1 MYQKK
6 WIRPIIAAMLFGAFL
21 TGQSRSAMAE
31 ETEAETAPS
40 ETAVSAGALEESRTA
55 ETEVKMTEYEK
66 AEKTEKTEETE
77 KPQEMEMLS
86 ALDGECVLT
95 MRKTGGQLFSDQS
108 MAQMELLSGEDEAR
122 AKNLLSAKIASD
134 FVLTNPDVPFNEE
147 DIGQM
152 TQEIRDNFLSFF
164 VFRADVTGPDEGCEV
179 TASVS
184 VPDNGLSDY
193 SSTGC
198 RNIIFQVSTDWNIAV
213 IDHDNISFDAG
224 TASFGVTG
232 SGSLIFGIAQFPSDW
247 LYSDLN
253 EVMMRRINEVIAKE
267 NGTEELPEESNN
279 ENGKEASTNQDPESE
294 SGTQNRNA
302 EDALTAEAGDLRL
315 LITHENGAPFDK
327 GTTIEVGDMEK
338 EEAEKFKKAICD
350 ETGEKKLTGF
360 TTYQITFRKADGSSY
375 TLWHLILEVEGAGK
389 DQKLAVMTRDGKIRI
404 SDESSGDRLKITSET
419 IAAAALFSA
428 GR

>member
-95 MRKTGGQLFSDQS
+95 MRRTGGQLFSDQS

-122 AKNLLSAKIASD
+122 AKSLLSAKIASD

-147 DIGQM
+147 DIRQM

-184 VPDNGLSDY
+184 VPDSGLSDY

-232 SGSLIFGIAQFPSDW
+232 SGSLIF
-247 LYSDLN
+247 
-253 EVMMRRINEVIAKE
+253 
-267 NGTEELPEESNN
+267 TLP
-279 ENGKEASTNQDPESE
+279 
-294 SGTQNRNA
+294 
-302 EDALTAEAGDLRL
+302 
-315 LITHENGAPFDK
+315 
-327 GTTIEVGDMEK
+327 
-338 EEAEKFKKAICD
+338 
-350 ETGEKKLTGF
+350 
-360 TTYQITFRKADGSSY
+360 
-375 TLWHLILEVEGAGK
+375 LILP
-389 DQKLAVMTRDGKIRI
+389 I
-404 SDESSGDRLKITSET
+404 
-419 IAAAALFSA
+419 
-428 GR
+428 